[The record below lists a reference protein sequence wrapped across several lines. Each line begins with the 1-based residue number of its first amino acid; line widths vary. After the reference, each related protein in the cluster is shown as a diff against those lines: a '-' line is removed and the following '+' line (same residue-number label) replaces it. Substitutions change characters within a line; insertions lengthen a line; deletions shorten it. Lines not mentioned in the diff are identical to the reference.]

1 MIDYNKTTN
10 KSVLENLTML
20 IAQEFKQNPIR
31 YDDNFNGNTYFKLTP
46 IEDEIVDI
54 RTNGAIREYTIEI
67 QYTERKT
74 GRYTKRNSLD
84 NRVNTI
90 ERLKEILRRATASI
104 ELFLYFMTS
113 DAENFLTSDGE
124 DVLITR
130 RPLLITG
137 QDDFFITSDGKAF
150 AVYPAASTYDW
161 HHMRLESVNYDIE
174 SERPNFLTATAE
186 FKCLV
191 EELYS

>member
-10 KSVLENLTML
+10 KSVLENLTLL
-20 IAQEFKQNPIR
+20 IAQEFRQNPIR

-67 QYTERKT
+67 QYSERRS
-74 GRYTKRNSLD
+74 GRYTRRSGLD
-84 NRVNTI
+84 NRVNTV

-104 ELFLYFMTS
+104 ELFLYYLTS
-113 DAENFLTSDGE
+113 DGKNFLTSDGE
-124 DVLITR
+124 DILITR
-130 RPLLITG
+130 RPLLITS
-137 QDDFFITSDGKAF
+137 QDDFLITSDGKSF
-150 AVYPAASTYDW
+150 AVYPATYTYDF
-161 HHMRLESVNYDIE
+161 HNARLESVNYDIE
-174 SERPNFLTATAE
+174 SERPNYLTATAE

-191 EELYS
+191 EELYA